1 MTFTRRQFSAQ
12 SLLTRLNSPWG
23 IFALGTFQQLTNST
37 MLPWRR
43 RVWENTENQRGS
55 RKRGGKISLR
65 SGACPTWPT
74 PRVIGILCCQTAA
87 SASAASIRNIKN
99 RKVSFL
105 WFLSISLHSMTH
117 THTLVLPLQ
126 QNKLPSR
133 KQYALADGLASWK
146 WNAPQPTASRR
157 RGLIKRGCCSCWCL
171 PSLNVFCPA
180 VILSLSATK
189 YEHSCRKNRL
199 PAYCHWHNVWLKS
212 SHDEKCLV
220 VKSGLFWFH
229 LSCDGENKISCLGAA
244 TFAWKRLL
252 LLCAAWEATRHRW
265 WPLWRLMNT
274 PTLPRHVHTHTP

>member
-1 MTFTRRQFSAQ
+1 M
-12 SLLTRLNSPWG
+12 
-23 IFALGTFQQLTNST
+23 
-37 MLPWRR
+37 PWRR
-43 RVWENTENQRGS
+43 WVWENTENQRGN
-55 RKRGGKISLR
+55 RKRGGDGARKER
-65 SGACPTWPT
+65 FHCGAEHVPSGPHPELL
-74 PRVIGILCCQTAA
+74 VF
-87 SASAASIRNIKN
+87 SAAR
-99 RKVSFL
+99 RQPQREPH
-105 WFLSISLHSMTH
+105 LSETLRIEKYLSSGSYLSAFTPWH
-117 THTLVLPLQ
+117 THMLVLPLQ

-212 SHDEKCLV
+212 SHNEKCLV

-229 LSCDGENKISCLGAA
+229 LSCDGENKIRCLGAA
-244 TFAWKRLL
+244 TFAWKRSLL
-252 LLCAAWEATRHRW
+252 LYATWEATRHRW
-265 WPLWRLMNT
+265 WPLWRIMNT
-274 PTLPRHVHTHTP
+274 PTLPRRPGECSYTHTP